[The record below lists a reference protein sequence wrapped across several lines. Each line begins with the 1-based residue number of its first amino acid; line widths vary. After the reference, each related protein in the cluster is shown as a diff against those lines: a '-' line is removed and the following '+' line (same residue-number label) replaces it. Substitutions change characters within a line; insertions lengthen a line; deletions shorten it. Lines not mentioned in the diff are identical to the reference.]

1 MSKKET
7 QNTDQAPE
15 KVVTKYDLKMQ
26 RRKEEKERAR
36 KSRQRDNI
44 LGIVIVVA
52 MVCLVASFPIRN
64 YLTVHGN
71 YVKINGENISRVEF
85 DYEYNVAVSSYLS
98 QYGYYLYMMGIDP
111 SSDFSSQMYS
121 ETLTWGDYFQ
131 QLAVENMMRNK
142 GLLAQAKAE
151 GFTYD
156 TAEDYARYTQSLEA
170 AASENGST
178 VKNYVKELYGPYAT
192 VARLKPYVEESL
204 YVAGYY
210 DELSERQTPTE
221 EEIQTY
227 YEENK
232 ATYDSVD
239 YYVTTI
245 DAELPTEPTEL
256 ADPVEETEGEE
267 STEDGTEGEEQ
278 AYQPSEAEIEAAMAE
293 AREKA
298 DQAVKTVKTDG
309 ELRENVRRSSATYLL
324 QDWLFDEERKSG
336 DSTVIEDSG
345 SHRYYVLEFADRYLD
360 ETLAADIRVVVTDAE
375 NGQSI
380 LDEWKAGAATEE
392 SFAEICDKYNDPTVT
407 SAEGGLLEA
416 VTSSSVPTEVS
427 DWIHEEGR
435 SAGDTAVISPEGEEN
450 TYVLYYKGTNEAEW
464 ILSIRQTMISQ
475 RMSEYVDGLKAEG
488 TVDDPKGNLNYLKVQ
503 AEEEAAAQ
511 ESSEAASEEGE
522 SSEDAGS
529 SDAGSSDGTEEAE
542 ASDDSGAS
550 ESGEDAGEES
560 SGE

>member
-1 MSKKET
+1 MSKKQT

-26 RRKEEKERAR
+26 RRKEEKERAE
-36 KSRQRDNI
+36 KSRRRDNI
-44 LGIVIVVA
+44 IGIVIVA
-52 MVCLVASFPIRN
+52 ALVCLVASFPIRN

-85 DYEYNVAVSSYLS
+85 DYEYNMAVSSYLS

-111 SSDFSSQMYS
+111 ASDFSSQMYS

-131 QLAVENMMRNK
+131 QLAVENMIRNK
-142 GLLAQAKAE
+142 SLSAQAKAE

-156 TAEDYARYTQSLEA
+156 TAEDYARYSESLEA
-170 AASENGST
+170 AASENGTT
-178 VKNYVKELYGPYAT
+178 VKDYVKELYGPYAT
-192 VARLKPYVEESL
+192 LARLKPYVEESL

-210 DELSERQTPTE
+210 DELSGRQTPSA
-221 EEIQTY
+221 EEIQAY

-239 YYVTTI
+239 YYVTTV

-256 ADPVEETEGEE
+256 ADPVEETEDEAA
-267 STEDGTEGEEQ
+267 EDGAEGEEQ

-293 AREKA
+293 AKEQA
-298 DQAVKTVKTDG
+298 DRVVKTVKTDG
-309 ELRENVRRSSATYLL
+309 ELRENVRRSTATYLL
-324 QDWLFDEERKSG
+324 QDWLFDEERKAG
-336 DSTVIEDSG
+336 DSTVIEDSS
-345 SHRYYVLEFADRYLD
+345 SHRYYAVEFAGRYLD
-360 ETLAADIRVVVTDAE
+360 ETLAADIRVIVTDAE
-375 NGQSI
+375 NGQAI

-392 SFAEICDKYNDPTVT
+392 SFAELCDKHNDPAAM

-416 VTSSSVPTEVS
+416 VTSASVPTEVS

-435 SAGDTAVISPEGEEN
+435 AEGDSAVISPEGEEN

-475 RMSEYVDGLKAEG
+475 RMSEYVDGLMAEG
-488 TVDDPKGNLNYLKVQ
+488 TVDDPKGNLNYLKAQ

-511 ESSEAASEEGE
+511 ESSEAASEEGAGSEDEGSSESAVGSEDSE
-522 SSEDAGS
+522 SSEASGGEEDAG
-529 SDAGSSDGTEEAE
+529 AE
-542 ASDDSGAS
+542 ASA
-550 ESGEDAGEES
+550 E
-560 SGE
+560 

>member
-1 MSKKET
+1 MSKKQT

-26 RRKEEKERAR
+26 RRKEEKERAE
-36 KSRQRDNI
+36 KSRRRDNI
-44 LGIVIVVA
+44 IGIVIVA
-52 MVCLVASFPIRN
+52 ALVCLVASFPIRN

-85 DYEYNVAVSSYLS
+85 DYEYNMAVSSYLS

-111 SSDFSSQMYS
+111 ASDFSSQMYS

-131 QLAVENMMRNK
+131 QLAVENMIRNK
-142 GLLAQAKAE
+142 SLSAQAKAE

-156 TAEDYARYTQSLEA
+156 TTGDYARYSESLEA
-170 AASENGST
+170 AASENGTT
-178 VKNYVKELYGPYAT
+178 VKDYVKELYGPYAT
-192 VARLKPYVEESL
+192 LARLKPYVEESL

-210 DELSERQTPTE
+210 DELSGRQTPSA
-221 EEIQTY
+221 EEIQAY

-239 YYVTTI
+239 YYVTTV

-256 ADPVEETEGEE
+256 ADPVEETEDEAA
-267 STEDGTEGEEQ
+267 EDGAEGEEQ

-293 AREKA
+293 AKEQA
-298 DQAVKTVKTDG
+298 DRVVKTVKTDG
-309 ELRENVRRSSATYLL
+309 ELRENVRRSTATYLL
-324 QDWLFDEERKSG
+324 QDWLFDEERKAG
-336 DSTVIEDSG
+336 DSTVIEDSS
-345 SHRYYVLEFADRYLD
+345 SHRYYAVEFAGRYLD
-360 ETLAADIRVVVTDAE
+360 ETLAADIRVIVTDAE
-375 NGQSI
+375 NGQAI

-392 SFAEICDKYNDPTVT
+392 SFAELCDKHNDPAAM

-416 VTSSSVPTEVS
+416 VTSASVPTEVS

-435 SAGDTAVISPEGEEN
+435 AEGDSAVISPEGEEN

-475 RMSEYVDGLKAEG
+475 RMSEYVDGLMAEG
-488 TVDDPKGNLNYLKVQ
+488 TVDDPKGNLNYLKAQ

-511 ESSEAASEEGE
+511 ESSEAASEEGAGSEDEGSSESAVGSEDSE
-522 SSEDAGS
+522 SSEASGGEEDAG
-529 SDAGSSDGTEEAE
+529 AE
-542 ASDDSGAS
+542 ASA
-550 ESGEDAGEES
+550 E
-560 SGE
+560 

>member
-1 MSKKET
+1 MSKKQT

-26 RRKEEKERAR
+26 RRKEEKERAE
-36 KSRQRDNI
+36 KSRRRDNI
-44 LGIVIVVA
+44 IGIVIVA
-52 MVCLVASFPIRN
+52 ALVCLVASFPIRN

-85 DYEYNVAVSSYLS
+85 DYEYNMAVSGYLS

-111 SSDFSSQMYS
+111 ASDFSSQMYS

-131 QLAVENMMRNK
+131 QLAVENMIRNK
-142 GLLAQAKAE
+142 SLSAQAKAE

-156 TAEDYARYTQSLEA
+156 TTGDYARYSESLEA
-170 AASENGST
+170 AASENGTT
-178 VKNYVKELYGPYAT
+178 VKDYVKELYGPYAT
-192 VARLKPYVEESL
+192 LARLKPYVEESL

-210 DELSERQTPTE
+210 DELSGRQTPSA
-221 EEIQTY
+221 EEIQAY

-239 YYVTTI
+239 YYVTTV

-256 ADPVEETEGEE
+256 ADPVEETEDEAA
-267 STEDGTEGEEQ
+267 EDGAEGEEQ

-293 AREKA
+293 AKEQA
-298 DQAVKTVKTDG
+298 DRVVKTVKTDG
-309 ELRENVRRSSATYLL
+309 ELRENVRRSTATYLL
-324 QDWLFDEERKSG
+324 QDWLFDEERKAG
-336 DSTVIEDSG
+336 DSTVIEDSS
-345 SHRYYVLEFADRYLD
+345 SHRYYAVEFAGRYLD
-360 ETLAADIRVVVTDAE
+360 ETLAADIRVIVTDAE
-375 NGQSI
+375 NGQAI

-392 SFAEICDKYNDPTVT
+392 SFAELCDKHNDPAAM

-416 VTSSSVPTEVS
+416 VTSASLPTEVS

-435 SAGDTAVISPEGEEN
+435 AEGDSAVISPEGEEN

-475 RMSEYVDGLKAEG
+475 RMSEYVDGLMAEG

-511 ESSEAASEEGE
+511 ESSEAASEEGAGSEDEGSSESAVGSEDSE
-522 SSEDAGS
+522 SSEASGGEEDAG
-529 SDAGSSDGTEEAE
+529 AE
-542 ASDDSGAS
+542 ASA
-550 ESGEDAGEES
+550 E
-560 SGE
+560 

>member
-1 MSKKET
+1 MSKKQT

-26 RRKEEKERAR
+26 RRKEEKERAE
-36 KSRQRDNI
+36 KSRRRDNI
-44 LGIVIVVA
+44 IGIVIVA
-52 MVCLVASFPIRN
+52 ALVCLVASFPIRN

-85 DYEYNVAVSSYLS
+85 DYEYNMAVSSYLS

-111 SSDFSSQMYS
+111 ASDFSSQMYS

-131 QLAVENMMRNK
+131 QLAVENMIRNK
-142 GLLAQAKAE
+142 SLSAQAKAE

-156 TAEDYARYTQSLEA
+156 TTGDYARYSESLEA
-170 AASENGST
+170 AASENGTT
-178 VKNYVKELYGPYAT
+178 VKDYVKELYGPYAT
-192 VARLKPYVEESL
+192 LARLKPYVEESL

-210 DELSERQTPTE
+210 DELSGRQTPSA
-221 EEIQTY
+221 EEIQAY

-239 YYVTTI
+239 YYVTTV

-256 ADPVEETEGEE
+256 ADSVEETEDEAA
-267 STEDGTEGEEQ
+267 EDGAEGEEQ

-293 AREKA
+293 AKEQA
-298 DQAVKTVKTDG
+298 DRVVKTVKTDG
-309 ELRENVRRSSATYLL
+309 ELRENVRRSTATYLL
-324 QDWLFDEERKSG
+324 QDWLFDEERKAG
-336 DSTVIEDSG
+336 DSTVIEDSS
-345 SHRYYVLEFADRYLD
+345 SHRYYAVEFAGRYLD
-360 ETLAADIRVVVTDAE
+360 ETLAADIRVIVTDAE
-375 NGQSI
+375 NGQAI

-392 SFAEICDKYNDPTVT
+392 SFAELCDKHNDPAAM

-416 VTSSSVPTEVS
+416 VTSASLPTEVS

-435 SAGDTAVISPEGEEN
+435 AEGDSAVISPEGEEN

-475 RMSEYVDGLKAEG
+475 RMSEYVDGLMAEG
-488 TVDDPKGNLNYLKVQ
+488 TVDDPKGNLNYLKAQ

-511 ESSEAASEEGE
+511 ESSEAASEEGAGSEDEGSSESAVGSEDSE
-522 SSEDAGS
+522 SSE
-529 SDAGSSDGTEEAE
+529 
-542 ASDDSGAS
+542 ASGG
-550 ESGEDAGEES
+550 EEDAGAEDSAE
-560 SGE
+560 

>member
-1 MSKKET
+1 MSKKQT

-26 RRKEEKERAR
+26 RRKEEKERAE
-36 KSRQRDNI
+36 KSRRRDNI
-44 LGIVIVVA
+44 IGIVIVA
-52 MVCLVASFPIRN
+52 ALVCLVASFPIRN

-85 DYEYNVAVSSYLS
+85 DYEYNMAVSSYLS

-111 SSDFSSQMYS
+111 ASDFSSQMYS

-131 QLAVENMMRNK
+131 QLAVENMIRNK
-142 GLLAQAKAE
+142 SLSAQARAE

-156 TAEDYARYTQSLEA
+156 TAEDYARYSESLEA
-170 AASENGST
+170 AASENGTT

-192 VARLKPYVEESL
+192 LARLKPYVEESL

-210 DELSERQTPTE
+210 DELSGRQTPSA
-221 EEIQTY
+221 EEIQAY

-239 YYVTTI
+239 YYVTTV

-256 ADPVEETEGEE
+256 ADPVEETEDEAA
-267 STEDGTEGEEQ
+267 EDGAEGEEQ

-293 AREKA
+293 AKEQA
-298 DQAVKTVKTDG
+298 DRVVKTVKTDG
-309 ELRENVRRSSATYLL
+309 ELRENVRRSTATYLL
-324 QDWLFDEERKSG
+324 QDWLFDEERKAG
-336 DSTVIEDSG
+336 DSTVIEDSS
-345 SHRYYVLEFADRYLD
+345 SHRYYAVEFAGRYLD
-360 ETLAADIRVVVTDAE
+360 ETLAADIRVIVTDAE
-375 NGQSI
+375 NGQAI

-392 SFAEICDKYNDPTVT
+392 SFAELCDKHNDPAAM

-416 VTSSSVPTEVS
+416 VTSASVPTEVS

-435 SAGDTAVISPEGEEN
+435 AEGDSAVISPEGEEN

-475 RMSEYVDGLKAEG
+475 RMSEYVDGLMAEG
-488 TVDDPKGNLNYLKVQ
+488 TVDDPKGNLNYLKAQ

-511 ESSEAASEEGE
+511 ESSEAASEEGAGSEDEGSSESAVGSEDSE
-522 SSEDAGS
+522 SSE
-529 SDAGSSDGTEEAE
+529 
-542 ASDDSGAS
+542 ASGG
-550 ESGEDAGEES
+550 EEDAGAEDSAE
-560 SGE
+560 

>member
-1 MSKKET
+1 MSKKQT

-26 RRKEEKERAR
+26 RRKEEKERAE
-36 KSRQRDNI
+36 KSRRRDNI
-44 LGIVIVVA
+44 IGIVIVA
-52 MVCLVASFPIRN
+52 ALVCLVASFPIRN

-85 DYEYNVAVSSYLS
+85 DYEYNMAVSSYLS

-111 SSDFSSQMYS
+111 ASDFSSQMYS

-131 QLAVENMMRNK
+131 QLAVENMIRNK
-142 GLLAQAKAE
+142 SLSAQAKAE

-156 TAEDYARYTQSLEA
+156 TTGDYARYSESLEA
-170 AASENGST
+170 AASENGTT
-178 VKNYVKELYGPYAT
+178 VKDYVKELYGPYAT
-192 VARLKPYVEESL
+192 LARLKPYVEESL

-210 DELSERQTPTE
+210 DELSGRQTPSA
-221 EEIQTY
+221 EEIQAY

-239 YYVTTI
+239 YYVTTV

-256 ADPVEETEGEE
+256 ADPVEETEDEAA
-267 STEDGTEGEEQ
+267 EDGAEGEEQ

-293 AREKA
+293 AKEQA
-298 DQAVKTVKTDG
+298 DRVVKTVKTDG
-309 ELRENVRRSSATYLL
+309 ELRENVRRSTATYLL
-324 QDWLFDEERKSG
+324 QDWLFDEERKAG
-336 DSTVIEDSG
+336 DSTVIEDSS
-345 SHRYYVLEFADRYLD
+345 SHRYYAVEFAGRYLD
-360 ETLAADIRVVVTDAE
+360 ETLAADIRVIVTDAE
-375 NGQSI
+375 NGQAI

-392 SFAEICDKYNDPTVT
+392 SFAELCDKHNDPAAM

-416 VTSSSVPTEVS
+416 VTSASVPTEVS

-435 SAGDTAVISPEGEEN
+435 AEGDSAVISPEGEEN

-475 RMSEYVDGLKAEG
+475 RMSEYVDGLMAEG
-488 TVDDPKGNLNYLKVQ
+488 TVDDPKGNLNYLKAQ

-511 ESSEAASEEGE
+511 ESSEAASEEGAGSEDEGSSESAVGSEDSE
-522 SSEDAGS
+522 SSE
-529 SDAGSSDGTEEAE
+529 
-542 ASDDSGAS
+542 ASGG
-550 ESGEDAGEES
+550 EEDAGAEDSAE
-560 SGE
+560 